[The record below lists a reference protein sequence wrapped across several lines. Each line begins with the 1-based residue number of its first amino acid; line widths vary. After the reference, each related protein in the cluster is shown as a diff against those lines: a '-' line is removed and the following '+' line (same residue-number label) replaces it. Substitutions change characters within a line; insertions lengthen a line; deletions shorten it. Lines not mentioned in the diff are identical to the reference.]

1 MKLLGIVGEF
11 VAAIVLIVAVTL
23 QINNKVDVSNMLVSI
38 GAILFAIFTKIKLV
52 GYEWDEM
59 LSGQKKRRGR

>member
-23 QINNKVDVSNMLVSI
+23 QIQNKVDISNTLVSV

-52 GYEWDEM
+52 GYEWDDIN
-59 LSGQKKRRGR
+59 SARNKRRSR